1 MPRGLREALP
11 AARATAFPALA
22 PIDLFAM
29 RTYPLYPYARQG
41 KMDNGELILAA
52 ILAIDIPELTQ
63 ASPGGENPFAACGA
77 LVASA
82 AAAHG
87 GTLAKAVGDSF
98 TLTFSNCRDAV
109 LCALDFR
116 ARLAESAFCS
126 SGARLAA
133 RMGIHVGEVR
143 RFERAILGE
152 AVNIAEALQVAAN
165 PGSICLSGEV
175 LALVR
180 DPMGLKASPVEGGRR
195 MALPSSVAAW
205 ELSIPTHS
213 DPESVK
219 TNVSEE
225 PRRAPS
231 LDDIKKAILDE
242 IKLQGRRLSVDEARR
257 KFGWYGVEATE
268 VIAALADQGILV
280 GKSAANGASPDSAN
294 GADDGGRGSFGGRGG
309 AERRE
314 APGYTSAN
322 AAGDLGRS
330 IESAIHAI
338 VSEIEHAVTDS
349 AAASASGRHG
359 KGYTINLTREDFR
372 ESAQSI
378 KEVGREI
385 KRQVSEARR
394 SGFRGDGFSASD
406 APSNE
411 STRYEARKQRR
422 RERHAAREEQGSPTP
437 PERSA
442 LDRYG
447 EELSKKALKLRK
459 GLLGEIFSFVL
470 INPVLWFAAGTYL
483 PQFSFLA
490 PLVTASWAFG
500 VLDSILSTAR
510 AGRQA
515 REVDALPDL
524 DQSQLKEIKEIHK
537 ARESLG
543 KHFIKTFTVPAML
556 ALINLFTNPADLWF
570 VLPSAIF
577 AFTFIFHVLHYV
589 TRIPARTGKFFASL
603 GIGRTRR
610 GLAEAKARRAERTTS
625 LNALGDYADVYRDAQ
640 ESAAAIERA
649 LGSANASD
657 AAEIKPQMD
666 GYLKQVLLLAK
677 TANELDSII
686 GEIPMKDLGKDKA
699 ALNAKMAA
707 ATEGMRLEYESS
719 IREIE
724 KQEESFKA
732 LNEQREVIDL
742 RLRSSVNQLQQ
753 LKMELA
759 RARAADTE
767 EDSGRAESA
776 LSAIRVRSEEL
787 SRYIDD
793 LREGS
798 LEALADP
805 FVELERKYGAKA
817 GGALPPGDAGKP

>member
-1 MPRGLREALP
+1 
-11 AARATAFPALA
+11 
-22 PIDLFAM
+22 
-29 RTYPLYPYARQG
+29 
-41 KMDNGELILAA
+41 MDNGELILAA

-63 ASPGGENPFAACGA
+63 ADPSGENPFEACGA
-77 LVASA
+77 LITSA

-87 GTLAKAVGDSF
+87 GSLAKAVGDSF

-109 LCALDFR
+109 LCALDIR
-116 ARLAESAFCS
+116 ARLAESALCA
-126 SGARLAA
+126 SGTRGGA
-133 RMGIHVGEVR
+133 RMGIHVGEIR
-143 RFERAILGE
+143 RFDRAILGD
-152 AVNIAEALQVAAN
+152 AVNIAEALQVAAS

-180 DPMGLKASPVEGGRR
+180 GPMGLEAVPVEGGRR

-205 ELSIPTHS
+205 ELAIPS
-213 DPESVK
+213 MDSSAPSGK
-219 TNVSEE
+219 AAAEE
-225 PRRAPS
+225 PRAAPS

-242 IKLQGRRLSVDEARR
+242 IKVQGRRLSVDEARR

-268 VIAALADQGILV
+268 VIATLADQGILV
-280 GKSAANGASPDSAN
+280 GKSGAASETGNAAKGERS
-294 GADDGGRGSFGGRGG
+294 GG
-309 AERRE
+309 ARWE

-338 VSEIEHAVTDS
+338 VSEIEHAVTEK
-349 AAASASGRHG
+349 ATASTAGRNG
-359 KGYTINLTREDFR
+359 RGYHIDLTRDDFR
-372 ESAQSI
+372 ESAQSL

-385 KRQVSEARR
+385 KRQVKEASR
-394 SGFRGDGFSASD
+394 SGFGGEEFS
-406 APSNE
+406 
-411 STRYEARKQRR
+411 RHEARKQRR
-422 RERHAAREEQGSPTP
+422 KERRAASRAEDGSASP
-437 PERSA
+437 PELSA
-442 LDRYG
+442 LDKYG
-447 EELSKKALKLRK
+447 VELGNKAAKLRK
-459 GLLGEIFSFVL
+459 GLLGEVISFAIF
-470 INPVLWFAAGTYL
+470 NPILWIASSTYL
-483 PQFSFLA
+483 PQFPFLA

-515 REVDALPDL
+515 REVDALPDI
-524 DQSQLKEIKEIHK
+524 DQSQFKELKEIHK
-537 ARESLG
+537 ARDSLG
-543 KHFIKTFTVPAML
+543 KHFIKSFTVPAML
-556 ALINLFTNPADLWF
+556 ALVNLFTNPADLWF

-577 AFTFIFHVLHYV
+577 AFTFLFHAVHYV
-589 TRIPARTGKFFASL
+589 SRIPARTGKFFASL
-603 GIGRTRR
+603 GITRTRR

-649 LGSANASD
+649 LGSANPAD

-686 GEIPMKDLGKDKA
+686 GEIPMQDLGKDKA
-699 ALNAKMAA
+699 ALRAKMGAS
-707 ATEGMRLEYESS
+707 TEGMRLEYESS

-805 FVELERKYGAKA
+805 FLELERKYGAA
-817 GGALPPGDAGKP
+817 SGAAASGDAIPPTDGNKA

>member
-1 MPRGLREALP
+1 
-11 AARATAFPALA
+11 
-22 PIDLFAM
+22 
-29 RTYPLYPYARQG
+29 
-41 KMDNGELILAA
+41 MDNGELILAA

-63 ASPGGENPFAACGA
+63 ASPGGENPFAACEA

-98 TLTFSNCRDAV
+98 TITFSNCRDAV

-116 ARLAESAFCS
+116 ARLEESAFCPPGS
-126 SGARLAA
+126 RLAA
-133 RMGIHVGEVR
+133 RMGIHVGEIR
-143 RFERAILGE
+143 RFDRAILGE

-180 DPMGLKASPVEGGRR
+180 DPMGLTAAPVEGGRR

-205 ELSIPTHS
+205 ELSIPLRR
-213 DPESVK
+213 DPEAARK
-219 TNVSEE
+219 AAAGE
-225 PRRAPS
+225 PRGAPS

-242 IKLQGRRLSVDEARR
+242 IRLQGRRLSVDEARR

-280 GKSAANGASPDSAN
+280 GKSAANDASARSAEGA
-294 GADDGGRGSFGGRGG
+294 ADGSRGSFGGQGG
-309 AERRE
+309 GERNE

-322 AAGDLGRS
+322 AASDLGKS

-338 VSEIEHAVTDS
+338 VSEIERAVTEGKS
-349 AAASASGRHG
+349 ASASGRHG
-359 KGYTINLTREDFR
+359 KDYHINLSREDFR
-372 ESAQSI
+372 ESAQSL

-394 SGFRGDGFSASD
+394 SGFGGDNRSAGD

-411 STRYEARKQRR
+411 SARREARRQRR
-422 RERHAAREEQGSPTP
+422 QERRAARDGQGSPPP

-442 LDRYG
+442 LDKYG
-447 EELSKKALKLRK
+447 EELSKKASKLRK
-459 GLLGEIFSFVL
+459 GLLGEIFSFIL
-470 INPVLWFAAGTYL
+470 INPVLWFAASTYL

-490 PLVTASWAFG
+490 PLVTVSWAFG
-500 VLDSILSTAR
+500 VLDAILSTAR

-524 DQSQLKEIKEIHK
+524 DQGQLKEIKEIHK
-537 ARESLG
+537 ARDSLG

-577 AFTFIFHVLHYV
+577 AFTFLFHVIHYV
-589 TRIPARTGKFFASL
+589 TRIPARTSKFFAGL

-610 GLAEAKARRAERTTS
+610 GLAEAKARRAERTSS
-625 LNALGDYADVYRDAQ
+625 LDALGDYAEVYRDAQ
-640 ESAAAIERA
+640 ESAAAIERT
-649 LGSANASD
+649 LGSANVSD

-677 TANELDSII
+677 TASELDSII

-699 ALNAKMAA
+699 ALNAKMAT
-707 ATEGMRLEYESS
+707 ATAGMRLEYESS

-767 EDSGRAESA
+767 EDSSRAESA

-805 FVELERKYGAKA
+805 FLELERKYGAKA
-817 GGALPPGDAGKP
+817 GDVKVDGAESGLAHQPEAAGKP

>member
-1 MPRGLREALP
+1 
-11 AARATAFPALA
+11 
-22 PIDLFAM
+22 
-29 RTYPLYPYARQG
+29 
-41 KMDNGELILAA
+41 MDNGELILAA
-52 ILAIDIPELTQ
+52 ILAIDIPELSQ
-63 ASPGGENPFAACGA
+63 AVPGGENPFEACGA
-77 LVASA
+77 LVAAA

-87 GTLAKAVGDSF
+87 GALAKAVGDSF

-109 LCALDFR
+109 LCALDIR
-116 ARLAESAFCS
+116 SRLAESAFCS
-126 SGARLAA
+126 GGARCGA
-133 RMGIHVGEVR
+133 RMGVHLGEVR
-143 RFERAILGE
+143 RFDRAILGE

-180 DPMGLKASPVEGGRR
+180 DSMGLEALPVEGSRR
-195 MALPSSVAAW
+195 MALPASVAVW
-205 ELSIPTHS
+205 ELSIPSRTEPAGRPAS
-213 DPESVK
+213 G
-219 TNVSEE
+219 E
-225 PRRAPS
+225 PRGAPS
-231 LDDIKKAILDE
+231 LEDIKKAILDE
-242 IKLQGRRLSVDEARR
+242 IRLQGRRLSVDEARR

-280 GKSAANGASPDSAN
+280 GKSAAGQSGRPGPAASEGAADASPE
-294 GADDGGRGSFGGRGG
+294 GGRYSYGERSGG
-309 AERRE
+309 ERRE
-314 APGYTSAN
+314 APGYSSAN

-349 AAASASGRHG
+349 ASASIAGRHG
-359 KGYTINLTREDFR
+359 RDFHVNLTREDFR
-372 ESAQSI
+372 ESAQSL

-385 KRQVSEARR
+385 KRQVREARR
-394 SGFRGDGFSASD
+394 SGFHGDASPAGGSSAD
-406 APSNE
+406 E
-411 STRYEARKQRR
+411 SSRSEARRQRR
-422 RERHAAREEQGSPTP
+422 RERRAASGDDRGSPLP

-442 LDRYG
+442 LDKYG
-447 EELSKKALKLRK
+447 EELGNKASKLRK
-459 GLLGEIFSFVL
+459 GLLGEVISFVVL
-470 INPVLWFAAGTYL
+470 NPVLWFAAGAFL

-490 PLVTASWAFG
+490 PIVTASWAFG

-515 REVDALPDL
+515 REAGALPDI
-524 DQSQLKEIKEIHK
+524 DQAQLKEIKEIHK
-537 ARESLG
+537 ARDSLG
-543 KHFIKTFTVPAML
+543 KHFIRMFTVPATL

-570 VLPSAIF
+570 IAPSAIF
-577 AFTFIFHVLHYV
+577 AVTFLFHLLHYAS
-589 TRIPARTGKFFASL
+589 RIPARTSKFFASL
-603 GIGRTRR
+603 GMTGTRR
-610 GLAEAKARRAERTTS
+610 GLAEARARRAERTTS
-625 LNALGDYADVYRDAQ
+625 MNALGGYADVYREAQ

-649 LGSANASD
+649 LGSANPDD

-686 GEIPMKDLGKDKA
+686 GEIPMKDLGADKA
-699 ALNAKMAA
+699 SLRAKMAG
-707 ATEGMRLEYESS
+707 ATEGMRIEYESS

-805 FVELERKYGAKA
+805 FLELERKYGAES
-817 GGALPPGDAGKP
+817 GGAKSGDAKSGDALPPEAAGKP

>member
-1 MPRGLREALP
+1 
-11 AARATAFPALA
+11 
-22 PIDLFAM
+22 
-29 RTYPLYPYARQG
+29 
-41 KMDNGELILAA
+41 MDNGELILAA
-52 ILAIDIPELTQ
+52 ILAIDIPELSR
-63 ASPGGENPFAACGA
+63 ASQGGENPFEACGA
-77 LVASA
+77 LVAAA

-109 LCALDFR
+109 LCALDIR
-116 ARLAESAFCS
+116 ARLSEAAFCAE
-126 SGARLAA
+126 GARRGA
-133 RMGIHVGEVR
+133 RMGIHLGEIR
-143 RFERAILGE
+143 RFDRAILGE

-180 DPMGLKASPVEGGRR
+180 GPMGLDAAPVEGSRR
-195 MALPSSVAAW
+195 MALPSSIAAW
-205 ELSIPTHS
+205 ELAIPSRADPKPAGKSAS
-213 DPESVK
+213 D
-219 TNVSEE
+219 E
-225 PRRAPS
+225 PRGAPS

-242 IKLQGRRLSVDEARR
+242 IRLQGRRLGVDEARR

-280 GKSAANGASPDSAN
+280 GKSDSAASG
-294 GADDGGRGSFGGRGG
+294 GAADGAPKDGAPSFGERSRE
-309 AERRE
+309 ERRE

-322 AAGDLGRS
+322 AASDLGRS

-338 VSEIEHAVTDS
+338 VSEIEHAVTDN
-349 AAASASGRHG
+349 ASASAAGRRGRDFH
-359 KGYTINLTREDFR
+359 INLTREDFR
-372 ESAQSI
+372 ESAQSL

-385 KRQVSEARR
+385 KRQVKEARGSGFGGEASPASESSSDEASRREARR
-394 SGFRGDGFSASD
+394 
-406 APSNE
+406 
-411 STRYEARKQRR
+411 QRR
-422 RERHAAREEQGSPTP
+422 RERAASRGDRGSPMP
-437 PERSA
+437 AERSA
-442 LDRYG
+442 QDKYG
-447 EELSKKALKLRK
+447 EEVGNKVSKLRK
-459 GLLGEIFSFVL
+459 GLLGEVLSFV
-470 INPVLWFAAGTYL
+470 IVNPVLWFAAGTYL

-490 PLVTASWAFG
+490 PLVTVSWAFG

-515 REVDALPDL
+515 REVDALPDI
-524 DQSQLKEIKEIHK
+524 DQDQLKEIKEIHK
-537 ARESLG
+537 SRDSLG
-543 KHFIKTFTVPAML
+543 KHFIRTFTVPATL

-570 VLPSAIF
+570 IAPSAIF
-577 AFTFIFHVLHYV
+577 AVTFLFHLIHYAS
-589 TRIPARTGKFFASL
+589 RIPARTSKFFASL

-649 LGSANASD
+649 LGSANPSD

-666 GYLKQVLLLAK
+666 AYLKQVLLLAK

-686 GEIPMKDLGKDKA
+686 GEIPMRDLDKDKA
-699 ALNAKMAA
+699 SLQAKMAS

-719 IREIE
+719 VREIE
-724 KQEESFKA
+724 KQEASFKA

-767 EDSGRAESA
+767 GDAGRAESA

-805 FVELERKYGAKA
+805 FLELERKYGAEA
-817 GGALPPGDAGKP
+817 GSAKVGGADAGGGAPVGALPPEAAGKP

>member
-1 MPRGLREALP
+1 
-11 AARATAFPALA
+11 
-22 PIDLFAM
+22 
-29 RTYPLYPYARQG
+29 
-41 KMDNGELILAA
+41 MDDGELILAA
-52 ILAIDIPELTQ
+52 ILAIDIPELSQ
-63 ASPGGENPFAACGA
+63 ANPGGENPFEACGA
-77 LVASA
+77 LIAAA

-87 GTLAKAVGDSF
+87 GAIAKAVGDSF
-98 TLTFSNCRDAV
+98 TLTFANCRDAV
-109 LCALDFR
+109 LCALDTR
-116 ARLAESAFCS
+116 SRLAKSAFRIE
-126 SGARLAA
+126 GVRRGA
-133 RMGIHVGEVR
+133 RMGIHLGEVR
-143 RFERAILGE
+143 RFDRAILGE

-180 DPMGLKASPVEGGRR
+180 GPMGLEAAPVEGSRR
-195 MALPSSVAAW
+195 MALPSSIAAW
-205 ELSIPTHS
+205 ELSASSPGGAEPADTS
-213 DPESVK
+213 S
-219 TNVSEE
+219 SGE

-231 LDDIKKAILDE
+231 LEDIKKSILEE
-242 IKLQGRRLSVDEARR
+242 IRLQGRRLSVDEARR

-268 VIAALADQGILV
+268 VIATLADQGILV
-280 GKSAANGASPDSAN
+280 GKPGPAAQEKAP
-294 GADDGGRGSFGGRGG
+294 GG
-309 AERRE
+309 APEAGDAFFGERSGEERRE

-322 AAGDLGRS
+322 AASDLGRS

-349 AAASASGRHG
+349 ASASSAGRHG
-359 KGYTINLTREDFR
+359 RDFRVNLTREDFR
-372 ESAQSI
+372 ESAQSL

-385 KRQVSEARR
+385 KRQVKEARR
-394 SGFRGDGFSASD
+394 SGFRGEYSPAGEYSPDETS
-406 APSNE
+406 
-411 STRYEARKQRR
+411 RREARRQRR
-422 RERHAAREEQGSPTP
+422 RERAASRKDRGSPMP
-437 PERSA
+437 AERSA
-442 LDRYG
+442 LDKYT
-447 EELSKKALKLRK
+447 EELGNKASKLRK
-459 GLLGEIFSFVL
+459 GLLGEVLSFV
-470 INPVLWFAAGTYL
+470 IVNPILWFAAGTYL
-483 PQFSFLA
+483 PQFTFLA
-490 PLVTASWAFG
+490 PLVTIAWAFG

-515 REVDALPDL
+515 READALPDI

-537 ARESLG
+537 ARDSLG
-543 KHFIKTFTVPAML
+543 KHFIKTFTIPAML
-556 ALINLFTNPADLWF
+556 ALINLFTNPGELWF
-570 VLPSAIF
+570 VIPTAIF
-577 AFTFIFHVLHYV
+577 AFTFLFHLLHYV
-589 TRIPARTGKFFASL
+589 TRIPARTSRFFASL

-649 LGSANASD
+649 LGSSNPSD

-699 ALNAKMAA
+699 ALAAKMAS
-707 ATEGMRLEYESS
+707 ATEGMRIEYASS

-767 EDSGRAESA
+767 GDAGRAESA

-805 FVELERKYGAKA
+805 FLELERKYGVGA
-817 GGALPPGDAGKP
+817 GGATSGGAQAAEAGSVRPAGDEGKP